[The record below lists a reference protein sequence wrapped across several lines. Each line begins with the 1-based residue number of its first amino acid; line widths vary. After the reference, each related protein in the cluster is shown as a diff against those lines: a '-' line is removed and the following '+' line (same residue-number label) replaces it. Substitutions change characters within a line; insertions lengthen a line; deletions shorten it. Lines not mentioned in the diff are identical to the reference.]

1 MIRYDREY
9 NQEITRV
16 VSNFNRKVRRL
27 EQQEARLLPT
37 PVKVSDIKERF
48 SNRRELNKYLND
60 LRRFSRRGAEDIV
73 EVKGKEY
80 TRYQIDLFRT
90 NLRRERDRVRRELAR
105 DIQAKNPYPMQ
116 HNVHMQNLRNRQ
128 ERLTQAWTQL
138 IDKEFSR
145 IADKYIQD
153 SETFDNYLEI
163 LFRDAYQVGFDKEKL
178 EHIREKLSEL
188 STSQFIHVL
197 ETTPEIQY
205 VFEYYHS
212 LTRQAGVTNIGV
224 YNAFR
229 TLERRIDDIV
239 DTELGKK

>member
-9 NQEITRV
+9 NQTITRV

-27 EQQEARLLPT
+27 EQQESRLLPT
-37 PVKVSDIKERF
+37 PVKVSEIKERF
-48 SNRRELNKYLND
+48 TNRRELNKYLKD

-128 ERLTQAWTQL
+128 EKLTQAWTQL

-145 IADKYIQD
+145 IADKYVQD
-153 SETFDNYLEI
+153 SETFDNYMEI

-178 EHIREKLSEL
+178 EHIRERLSEL
-188 STSQFIHVL
+188 STSQFMHVL